1 MKRRIIAAVLLIMTM
16 ALMLSGCS
24 SLSGKFVKKL
34 SGRYV
39 NQLNDKDYFE
49 FKSSGKV
56 KYHHNGEKFDG
67 TYRISEGVVFG
78 VIETNGAEIDTDGKH
93 PDGYLEYAGNM
104 NNSMAGENG
113 TLLLLQIE
121 NKKTLTF
128 GVYVYARSTFWS
140 RNWWKILIGLVV
152 LGILITI
159 YEKAT
164 GRDFEEDCNKL
175 SDRIDNF
182 FDGDDNDDN
191 DSSDFKDKK
200 D

>member
-16 ALMLSGCS
+16 AVMLSGCS
-24 SLSGKFVKKL
+24 SLPGEFVKKL

-49 FKSSGKV
+49 FKSGGKV

-67 TYRISEGVVFG
+67 TYRISDGVVFG
-78 VIETNGAEIDTDGKH
+78 VIETYGKEIDTGGKH
-93 PDGYLEYAGNM
+93 PDGYLEYAVNM
-104 NNSMAGENG
+104 RDSMQGENG
-113 TLLLLQIE
+113 TLLILQIE

-140 RNWWKILIGLVV
+140 RNWWKLLIGFVV
-152 LGILITI
+152 LCIIVAI
-159 YEKAT
+159 YEKTT
-164 GRDFEEDCNKL
+164 GKDFEEEAYKL

-191 DSSDFKDKK
+191 DASDFKDKK